1 MSERLFRFK
10 QFSLRQDY
18 AAMRITTDGVLLGAW
33 ASCEGARTIL
43 DIGAGTGL
51 IALMLAQRCPAGITA
66 LEPDE
71 SSCKDLRY
79 NVAHAPWAERIIV
92 CCMSL
97 QEFTEQT
104 GETDRFDMIVSNPPY
119 FSDDKLPEHP
129 GDRTSRHALT
139 LTHGELIRLGASL
152 LSQEGRFSMILPAR
166 YEAKIIALASQHR
179 LFCNRL
185 LRVRPRAEK
194 PVNRVLLEFGRE
206 KSPLQTDHLTI
217 HHGDG
222 YTGEFTDLTKAYYPA
237 F

>member
-1 MSERLFRFK
+1 
-10 QFSLRQDY
+10 
-18 AAMRITTDGVLLGAW
+18 MRITTDGVLLGAW

-79 NVAHAPWAERIIV
+79 NVTHAPWAERIV
-92 CCMSL
+92 ASCMSL
-97 QEFTEQT
+97 QEFAEQAEVTE
-104 GETDRFDMIVSNPPY
+104 RFDIIVSNPPF
-119 FSDDKLPEHP
+119 FSDDKLPERP

-139 LTHGELIRLGASL
+139 LTHGELIGLGASL
-152 LSQEGRFSMILPAR
+152 LSQEGRFNVILPAR

-185 LRVRPRAEK
+185 LRVRSRAEK

-206 KSPLQTDHLTI
+206 KLPLQTDLLTI
-217 HHGDG
+217 HRGDG
-222 YTGEFTDLTKAYYPA
+222 YTDEFTDLTKAYYPA